1 MRFSIAAAF
10 ALAAASSLQAQT
22 VAPRPAAPASA
33 PAVDLS
39 FATPAA
45 GTWSYS
51 STAEGG
57 QAVFRNSALAQLT
70 IQCTRSSRVVTIAKP
85 ASAAAP
91 FLFLWT
97 SNGARSFPASFDPA
111 TGQVSV
117 RINGSDPIL
126 DAVAFSR
133 GRVGVSIT
141 GTPALVVPAWP
152 ETARVIEDCRA

>member
-1 MRFSIAAAF
+1 MRFYIAAAF
-10 ALAAASSLQAQT
+10 ALTVASSLCAQT
-22 VAPRPAAPASA
+22 ATPAPPPS

-39 FATPAA
+39 YATPAA
-45 GTWSYS
+45 GAWNYA
-51 STAEGG
+51 STSDGS

-70 IQCTRSSRVVTIAKP
+70 IKCTRSTRVVTISKP

-91 FLFLWT
+91 FLFIWT
-97 SNGARSFPASFDPA
+97 SNGARSFPASFDQA

-117 RINGSDPIL
+117 RLNALDPML

-133 GRVGVSIT
+133 GRLGVSIS
-141 GTPALVVPAWP
+141 GTAALVVPAWP